1 MNKKTACELQNGKNG
16 ETFGM
21 AAYGGTGWVGRDCT
35 HSQELGTLWKS
46 YRVDSEWRT
55 LKAVLVHCPGN
66 ELQASIDN
74 PEEALMLEPLNISLA
89 AEQHRGMCE
98 AYHSQGIEIH
108 HVNPKAN
115 AQPNQMF
122 CADQMVMTPQGA
134 ILGRPAGLIRAGEE
148 VAVAR
153 RLADIGVPILKTL
166 TGTATFEGADLLWL
180 DNKTA
185 MVGRGHRTNQA
196 AIDQITNVLREID
209 CDTIAV
215 DLPYGTMHFMG
226 MLRIADKDLAI
237 CWPRRTPLATV
248 LALKDR
254 GYNVVCPP
262 CEDDAE
268 SYRAMNFVTLGPR
281 KILAVAGL
289 PKFEPF
295 FDSLGIE
302 SIKVQTDEISKA
314 AGNVGCLTAVLGRE
328 TLG

>member
-1 MNKKTACELQNGKNG
+1 
-16 ETFGM
+16 
-21 AAYGGTGWVGRDCT
+21 
-35 HSQELGTLWKS
+35 
-46 YRVDSEWRT
+46 
-55 LKAVLVHCPGN
+55 
-66 ELQASIDN
+66 
-74 PEEALMLEPLNISLA
+74 
-89 AEQHRGMCE
+89 MCE
-98 AYHSQGIEIH
+98 AYHAHGVEIH
-108 HVNPKAN
+108 HVNPKTK

-122 CADQMVMTPQGA
+122 CADQMAMTPQGA
-134 ILGRPAGLIRAGEE
+134 ILARPAGLVRAGEE

-166 TGTATFEGADLLWL
+166 TGMATFEGADLLWL
-180 DNKTA
+180 DEKTA
-185 MVGRGHRTNQA
+185 MIGRGHRTNQA
-196 AIDQITNVLREID
+196 AIDQITTLLSEIG

-295 FDSLGIE
+295 FDALGIE

-328 TLG
+328 TLT